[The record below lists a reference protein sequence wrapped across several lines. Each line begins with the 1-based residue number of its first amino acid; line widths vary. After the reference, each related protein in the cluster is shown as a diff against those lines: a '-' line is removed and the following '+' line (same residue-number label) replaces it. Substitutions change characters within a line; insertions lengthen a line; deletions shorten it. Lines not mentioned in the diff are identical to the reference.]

1 MAKNKNNK
9 STKTTV
15 ENTEKTTKVASK
27 KPAAAPAPAPAP
39 EPKVET
45 PKVEEVKV
53 TEKKA
58 DPVSVIDLQD
68 FTKKMT
74 QTSAE
79 GLDPNRRVD
88 LLKMMHDTFRTD
100 ANAAQKYGMSQ
111 DAIDKINKITAIGQ
125 IAAFTCEV
133 VYAKNPF
140 AVRMQPS
147 QLEDIIAIG
156 ELVGLQID
164 KKFLPAPAEDG
175 TITVSSEAMTV
186 SEEATKQVMEEKAVE
201 EDKPELDP
209 TKIYSDDAAIEKAL
223 SYIFVVN
230 KSIFTA
236 IQEGLS
242 FLKSVH
248 AIRAEH
254 AENPEDAKALLASYT
269 TADIFND
276 LTSRIRPTLLFTG
289 IGKHMANL
297 THFSKSPIPAFAA
310 LRNASKN
317 KETGV
322 TTHSDAYIAELTKA
336 IVIWVVN
343 NLIDSYKKS
352 IDNLDPKKNAD
363 EIKKCEEAIAYHKET
378 LEYICNPSVD
388 TIATLI
394 EDFASDDNTTKAR
407 AAQII
412 KSIRGTYYA
421 DVDFKATT
429 YVNLNQNLC
438 TYAGVITNLFRD
450 PTQHIVGYDAAD
462 IHELVPLT
470 EEESKKE

>member
-15 ENTEKTTKVASK
+15 ENTEKATKVVSK
-27 KPAAAPAPAPAP
+27 KPAAAPTPAP

-53 TEKKA
+53 EEKKA
-58 DPVSVIDLQD
+58 TSVSVIDLNE
-68 FTKKMT
+68 FTNKVT

-88 LLKMMHDTFRTD
+88 LLKMMHDTFRMD

-111 DAIDKINKITAIGQ
+111 DAVDKINKITAIGQ
-125 IAAFTCEV
+125 VAALTCEV

-140 AVRMQPS
+140 AIRMQPS
-147 QLEDIIAIG
+147 QLEDIIATG
-156 ELVGLQID
+156 KLVGLHID
-164 KKFLPAPAEDG
+164 QNLLPAPSEDG
-175 TITVSSEAMTV
+175 TVTISSEQLKV
-186 SEEATKQVMEEKAVE
+186 SEETTKQVMEEKAIE
-201 EDKPELDP
+201 EDKPELNP
-209 TKIYSDDAAIEKAL
+209 TKVYNDDEAIAKAL
-223 SYIFVVN
+223 NYIFVAD
-230 KSIFTA
+230 KSVFTA
-236 IQEGLS
+236 VQEGLN
-242 FLKSVH
+242 FLKSIH

-254 AENPEDAKALLASYT
+254 AENPEDAKALLASNT
-269 TADIFND
+269 TTDIFND
-276 LTSRIRPTLLFTG
+276 LTSRIKPTLLFTG

-336 IVIWVVN
+336 IVIWVAN

-352 IDNLDPKKNAD
+352 IDNLDPEKNAD
-363 EIKKCEEAIAYHKET
+363 EIKKCEEAIAYHNDT

-394 EDFASDDNTTKAR
+394 EDFASEDTATKAR

-412 KSIRGTYYA
+412 KSIRSTYYA

-429 YVNLNQNLC
+429 YVNLNKNLC

>member
-15 ENTEKTTKVASK
+15 ENTEKATKVASK
-27 KPAAAPAPAPAP
+27 KPTAAPTPAP
-39 EPKVET
+39 EPVVET

-53 TEKKA
+53 TEKKKA
-58 DPVSVIDLQD
+58 EPVSVIDLQD

-88 LLKMMHDTFRTD
+88 LLKMMHETFRTD

-111 DAIDKINKITAIGQ
+111 DAVDKINKITAIGQ
-125 IAAFTCEV
+125 IAALTCEV

-140 AVRMQPS
+140 AIRMQPS
-147 QLEDIIAIG
+147 QLEEIIATG

-164 KKFLPAPAEDG
+164 KKFLPAPDTDG
-175 TITVSSEAMTV
+175 TVTVSSEALTV
-186 SEEATKQVMEEKAVE
+186 SEETSKQIIEEKAVE

-209 TKIYSDDAAIEKAL
+209 TKIYNDDESIAKAL
-223 SYIFVVN
+223 NFIFVTN
-230 KSIFTA
+230 KSVFTA
-236 IQEGLS
+236 VQEGIN

-254 AENPEDAKALLASYT
+254 AENPEDAKALLATNT

-276 LTSRIRPTLLFTG
+276 LTSRIKPTLLFTG

-297 THFSKSPIPAFAA
+297 THFSKSPVPAFAS

-322 TTHSDAYIAELTKA
+322 TTYSDAYIAELTKA
-336 IVIWVVN
+336 IVVWVVN
-343 NLIDSYKKS
+343 CLIDSHKKS
-352 IDNLDPKKNAD
+352 IEALDPEKNAED
-363 EIKKCEEAIAYHKET
+363 IKKCENAIAYHNET
-378 LEYICNPSVD
+378 LEYICNPSAD
-388 TIATLI
+388 TISNLI
-394 EDFASDDNTTKAR
+394 EDFASEDTAVKAR
-407 AAQII
+407 ASQIL
-412 KSIRGTYYA
+412 KSIRSTYYA

-438 TYAGVITNLFRD
+438 TYAGIITNLFRD
-450 PTQHIVGYDAAD
+450 PIQHIQGYNIAD
-462 IHELVPLT
+462 IHELIPLT